1 MALGADPGRGETG
14 ADSRVILE
22 DHELE
27 TLLSGNKAA
36 WDRFVAR
43 AAPVIFG
50 AVRRRLEPA
59 GRLADAEDV
68 AQDVFIKL
76 CKADFRVLKSYDAS
90 RARFSTWLTV
100 IASSTAIDHL
110 RRLKRPTD
118 SLDSVPEANLAVD
131 AVEPAWLKIP
141 PDLLSPRQTLVLEL
155 LYKKDLTPAEAAE
168 ILGVDPQTVRSMHH
182 KALTRLRSHFAEE
195 TEG

>member
-1 MALGADPGRGETG
+1 M
-14 ADSRVILE
+14 ILE

-27 TLLSGNKAA
+27 RLLAGEKAA

-76 CKADFRVLKSYDAS
+76 CKTDYRVLRSYDPA

-110 RRLKRPTD
+110 RRLKKPAD
-118 SLDSVPEANLAVD
+118 SLDVVPEAELSVEAK
-131 AVEPAWLKIP
+131 EPAWLKIP
-141 PDLLSPRQTLVLEL
+141 PGLLSPRQALVLEL
-155 LYKKDLTPAEAAE
+155 LYQKDLTPAEAAE
-168 ILGVDPQTVRSMHH
+168 VLGVDPQTVRSMHH
-182 KALTRLRSHFAEE
+182 KALTRLRSHFSEE

>member
-1 MALGADPGRGETG
+1 M
-14 ADSRVILE
+14 ILE
-22 DHELE
+22 DKELE
-27 TLLSGNKAA
+27 RLLAGNKAA
-36 WDRFVAR
+36 WDRFVNR

-76 CKADFRVLKSYDAS
+76 CKADFKLLKNYDAS

-100 IASSTAIDHL
+100 VASSTAIDHL
-110 RRLKRPTD
+110 RRLKKPTD
-118 SLDSVPEANLAVD
+118 SIDLVPEAQLAVD
-131 AVEPAWLKIP
+131 AKEPAWLKIP
-141 PDLLSPRQTLVLEL
+141 PGLLSDRQSLVLEL
-155 LYKKDLTPAEAAE
+155 LYQKDLTPAEAGE
-168 ILGVDPQTVRSMHH
+168 MLGVDPQTVRSMHH
-182 KALTRLRSHFAEE
+182 KALTRLRAHFAEE

>member
-1 MALGADPGRGETG
+1 M
-14 ADSRVILE
+14 ILE

-27 TLLSGNKAA
+27 RLLAGEKAA

-76 CKADFRVLKSYDAS
+76 CKSDYRVLKTYDS
-90 RARFSTWLTV
+90 GRARFSTWLTV

-110 RRLKRPTD
+110 RRLKKPAD
-118 SLDSVPEANLAVD
+118 SIDLVPEAELSVEAK
-131 AVEPAWLKIP
+131 EPAWLKIP
-141 PDLLSPRQTLVLEL
+141 PGLLSPRQTLVLEL
-155 LYKKDLTPAEAAE
+155 LYQKDLTPAEAGE
-168 ILGVDPQTVRSMHH
+168 MLGVDPQTVRSMHH
-182 KALTRLRSHFAEE
+182 KALTKLRAHFSEE